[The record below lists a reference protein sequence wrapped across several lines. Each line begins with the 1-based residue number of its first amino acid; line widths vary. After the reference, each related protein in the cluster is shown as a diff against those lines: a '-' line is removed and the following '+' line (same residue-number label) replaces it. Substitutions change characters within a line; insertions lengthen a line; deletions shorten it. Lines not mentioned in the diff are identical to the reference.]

1 HTRLSAPLYA
11 FALVIAGLA
20 LLLPGDFNRRG
31 MGKRVLA
38 AALAGVALQA
48 LAIAMP
54 NFAAR
59 QPAAI
64 PFLYAVP
71 LSAIALAAFALV
83 QGPRRRRA
91 AVPA

>member
-1 HTRLSAPLYA
+1 MAA
-11 FALVIAGLA
+11 LA

-31 MGKRVLA
+31 MGRRVLA

-48 LAIAMP
+48 LSIAIP

-59 QPAAI
+59 VPAAI
-64 PFLYAVP
+64 PFLYAAP
-71 LSAIALAAFALV
+71 LSAIALAAWALV

-91 AVPA
+91 REPAAA